1 MDFFNRKRVALLEEE
16 NLQLQQALQQ
26 QNQRVDELQAQIDAA
41 KRDDSVPWVE
51 IFSDGYDDAKGVKI
65 AMDWNDRFI
74 TYLEEL
80 NIKGPTAEA
89 AVQRWLAMVNLYLI
103 EQLEQ
108 EAIDTDPRGTV
119 RDVVDGY

>member
-26 QNQRVDELQAQIDAA
+26 QNQRVNELQAQIDAA

>member
-16 NLQLQQALQQ
+16 NHQLQQALQQ

>member
-26 QNQRVDELQAQIDAA
+26 QNQRVNELQAQIDAA
-41 KRDDSVPWVE
+41 KRDDGVPWVE

-74 TYLEEL
+74 GYLEEL